1 MGVTNRPRR
10 IILVRHGE
18 SQGNVDDA
26 IYETVP
32 DHALTL
38 TSEGTRAGDR
48 GGPATARIPRFGAP
62 VTVYASPYVRTR
74 QTVDALGLGVP
85 SGDVRIEPR
94 LREQDWANFQDPA
107 DIAEQKRLRNEYGHF
122 YYRFTHGESGSD
134 VYDRVS
140 TFLESLWRYIEADP
154 AGPHGHPMSDQNLVI
169 VTHGLT
175 MRLFCMRWFHWS
187 VEYFESLENPVNGG
201 YVALVRQPDLK
212 YQLEEAVR
220 PVEPGLRADRARTV
234 LLALARSPDR
244 EDNMCDAADG
254 PRGSPISEPDE
265 LIMAERPVPSL
276 DTPRTGGHS
285 GHGGHGVAVRDA
297 ILSWLRSAAQPKPK
311 PPGPTGPRSTAPSG
325 RRSTG

>member
-18 SQGNVDDA
+18 SQGNIDDA

-38 TSEGTRAGDR
+38 TPKGLEQATEAGRRLRAYLGSE
-48 GGPATARIPRFGAP
+48 P

-74 QTVDALGLGVP
+74 QTVEALGLGVP
-85 SGDVRIEPR
+85 RGDVRVEPR

-140 TFLESLWRYIEADP
+140 TFLESLWRYIEAGP
-154 AGPHGHPMSDQNLVI
+154 ATPARPLMSDQNLVI

-212 YQLEEAVR
+212 YQLEEPFVQWNQDYVATER
-220 PVEPGLRADRARTV
+220 E
-234 LLALARSPDR
+234 RS
-244 EDNMCDAADG
+244 
-254 PRGSPISEPDE
+254 
-265 LIMAERPVPSL
+265 
-276 DTPRTGGHS
+276 
-285 GHGGHGVAVRDA
+285 
-297 ILSWLRSAAQPKPK
+297 SWK
-311 PPGPTGPRSTAPSG
+311 
-325 RRSTG
+325 